1 MRSPSS
7 DRAPES
13 VAHAVFMDKPRSYRG
28 GLDGGERERTGE
40 LGSRYVVSA
49 GRAFD
54 GSRFLPGGAQV
65 LVDGGRIMAVEP
77 HGSPDPGGWPVIE
90 HPGGTV
96 LPGLI
101 DTHVHLVGG
110 GEPDALA
117 LDASRSGPERE
128 QVIRRSLRQQVEQ
141 GVTAVRDLG
150 DTRWAVLD
158 REAQDGE
165 PSVVASGPPITSP
178 GGHCAAMGGAASGAP
193 ALRALVAQRHER
205 GAQVVKIMV
214 SGGAMTAGSDLLE
227 LQFGPDE
234 VRLVV
239 AEAHRRGLP
248 VTAHAHSVPS
258 VEVCAAAGVDGIE
271 HCTCLTARGIHTP
284 LALTDA
290 LAARGIRVCPTLGRL
305 PGLPRSPQAIEVM
318 RRTGMT
324 LQARFEQVGTLF
336 AAGVPILA
344 GSDAG
349 IHPAK
354 PHGVLAY
361 SVAELVQSG
370 LPVAAALAAA
380 TSAAADVC
388 GLGGSR
394 GRLRPGMAADLLVVQ
409 GDLAE
414 EVAALTRP
422 RLVVLRGRAIPLS
435 DGGPPAP
442 S

>member
-1 MRSPSS
+1 MLGAGDP
-7 DRAPES
+7 
-13 VAHAVFMDKPRSYRG
+13 
-28 GLDGGERERTGE
+28 
-40 LGSRYVVSA
+40 GSRYVLSA
-49 GRAFD
+49 AQAFD
-54 GSRFLPGGAQV
+54 GSRFLAGGARV
-65 LVDGGRIMAVEP
+65 LVDGGLIVAVEP
-77 HGSPDPGGWPVIE
+77 GRSPYPGGWPVID

-110 GEPDALA
+110 AEPDALA
-117 LDASRSGPERE
+117 LDAGRSADERE
-128 QVIRRSLRQQVEQ
+128 RVIRRSLRQHLEQ

-150 DTRWAVLD
+150 DTACAVLD
-158 REAQDGE
+158 REARDGE
-165 PSVVASGPPITSP
+165 PTVAGSGPPITSP
-178 GGHCAAMGGAASGAP
+178 GGHCAAMGGEAAGAP
-193 ALRALVAQRHER
+193 ALRALVAQRHEH
-205 GAQVVKIMV
+205 GAQTVKIVV

-227 LQFGPDE
+227 LQFGLDD

-239 AEAHRRGLP
+239 EEAHRRGLP

-284 LALTDA
+284 PALTAA
-290 LAARGIRVCPTLGRL
+290 LAERGIQVCPTFGRL
-305 PGLPRSPQAIEVM
+305 PGLPPSQQAIEVM

-354 PHGVLAY
+354 PHGVLAH

-370 LPVAAALAAA
+370 LPVSAALAAA
-380 TSAAADVC
+380 TSSAADAC
-388 GLGGSR
+388 GLSGSR
-394 GRLRPGMAADLLVVQ
+394 GRLRPGLAADLLVVE
-409 GDLAE
+409 GDLARD
-414 EVAALTRP
+414 VAALTRP

-435 DGGPPAP
+435 GGAPPAP

>member
-1 MRSPSS
+1 MKSHTRKG
-7 DRAPES
+7 D
-13 VAHAVFMDKPRSYRG
+13 
-28 GLDGGERERTGE
+28 GE
-40 LGSRYVVSA
+40 LGRAGDPGARYVVSA
-49 GRAFD
+49 GHAFD
-54 GSRFLPGGAQV
+54 GSRFLAGGARV
-65 LVDGGRIMAVEP
+65 LVDDGLIVAVESAR
-77 HGSPDPGGWPVIE
+77 SPYPDGWPVID

-117 LDASRSGPERE
+117 LDAGRSAAERE
-128 QVIRRSLRQQVEQ
+128 QVIRRSLQQHLEQ

-158 REAQDGE
+158 REARDGE
-165 PSVVASGPPITSP
+165 PSVVGSGPPITSP

-205 GAQVVKIMV
+205 GAQAVKIVV

-227 LQFGPDE
+227 LQFRLDD

-239 AEAHRRGLP
+239 EEAHRRGLP
-248 VTAHAHSVPS
+248 VTAHAHSAAS
-258 VEVCAAAGVDGIE
+258 VEVCMAAGVDGIE
-271 HCTCLTARGIHTP
+271 HCTCLTARGIRTP
-284 LALTDA
+284 PALIGR
-290 LAARGIRVCPTLGRL
+290 LAARGIPVCPTFGRL
-305 PGLPRSPQAIEVM
+305 PGLPPSPQAIEVM
-318 RRTGMT
+318 GRTGMT
-324 LQARFEQVGTLF
+324 LQARFGQVGTLF

-388 GLGGSR
+388 GLGSSR
-394 GRLRPGMAADLLVVQ
+394 GRLRPGMAADLLVVA

-414 EVAALTRP
+414 DVAALTRP
-422 RLVVLRGRAIPLS
+422 RLVVLGGRAIPLS
-435 DGGPPAP
+435 GGAPPAR

>member
-1 MRSPSS
+1 MA
-7 DRAPES
+7 RAET
-13 VAHAVFMDKPRSYRG
+13 HQG
-28 GLDGGERERTGE
+28 GSTGGERERAGDPG
-40 LGSRYVVSA
+40 LRYVVSA
-49 GRAFD
+49 GHAFD

-65 LVDGGRIMAVEP
+65 LVDGGLIVAVEP
-77 HGSPDPGGWPVIE
+77 RHSPYPDGWPVIG
-90 HPGGTV
+90 HPSGTV

-101 DTHVHLVGG
+101 DTHVHLVGS

-117 LDASRSGPERE
+117 LDTSRSGAERE
-128 QVIRRSLRQQVEQ
+128 LVIRRSLRQQLEQ
-141 GVTAVRDLG
+141 GVTTVRDLG
-150 DTRWAVLD
+150 DTQWAVLD
-158 REAQDGE
+158 RETQDGE
-165 PSVVASGPPITSP
+165 PSVVGSGPPITSP
-178 GGHCAAMGGAASGAP
+178 GGHCAAMGGAASGAA

-205 GAQVVKIMV
+205 GAQTVKIMV

-227 LQFGPDE
+227 LQFGLDD

-239 AEAHRRGLP
+239 GEAHRRGLP
-248 VTAHAHSVPS
+248 VTAHAHSLPS
-258 VEVCAAAGVDGIE
+258 VEVCMAAGVDGIE

-284 LALTDA
+284 PVLIDA
-290 LAARGIRVCPTLGRL
+290 LAARGIQMCPTFGRL
-305 PGLPRSPQAIEVM
+305 PGLPPSPRAIEVM

-324 LQARFEQVGTLF
+324 LQARREQVGKLF

-361 SVAELVQSG
+361 SVAELIQSG

-388 GLGGSR
+388 ALGRSR
-394 GRLRPGMAADLLVVQ
+394 GRLRAGLAADLLVVE
-409 GDLAE
+409 GDLAKD
-414 EVAALTRP
+414 VSALTRP

-435 DGGPPAP
+435 DGAPPAP

>member
-1 MRSPSS
+1 MP
-7 DRAPES
+7 RAETYQSGP
-13 VAHAVFMDKPRSYRG
+13 
-28 GLDGGERERTGE
+28 DGGERNRAADP
-40 LGSRYVVSA
+40 GSRYVVSA
-49 GRAFD
+49 GHAFD
-54 GSRFLPGGAQV
+54 GSRFLDGGAQV
-65 LVDGGRIMAVEP
+65 LVDGGVIMAVRP
-77 HGSPDPGGWPVIE
+77 RHAPCPDGWPVID

-117 LDASRSGPERE
+117 LDARRSGAERE
-128 QVIRRSLRQQVEQ
+128 QVIRRSLRQNLEH
-141 GVTAVRDLG
+141 GVTTVRDLG

-158 REAQDGE
+158 REAQEDE
-165 PSVVASGPPITSP
+165 PSVVGSGPPITSP
-178 GGHCAAMGGAASGAP
+178 GGHCAAMGGEASGAA
-193 ALRALVAQRHER
+193 ALRAIVTQAHER
-205 GAQVVKIMV
+205 GAQTVKIVV

-227 LQFGPDE
+227 LQFGPDD

-239 AEAHRRGLP
+239 EEAHRRGLP
-248 VTAHAHSVPS
+248 VTAHAHSTAS

-284 LALTDA
+284 PPLFDA
-290 LAARGIRVCPTLGRL
+290 LAGHGIQVCPTFGRL
-305 PGLPRSPQAIEVM
+305 PGLPPSAQAIEVM

-361 SVAELVQSG
+361 SVAELVQCG
-370 LPVAAALAAA
+370 LPVPAALAAA
-380 TSAAADVC
+380 TSAAAGAC
-388 GLGGSR
+388 GLGSSR
-394 GRLRPGMAADLLVVQ
+394 GRLRPGMAADLLVVED
-409 GDLAE
+409 DLE
-414 EVAALTRP
+414 EDVAALTRP
-422 RLVVLRGRAIPLS
+422 RLVVLRGRAVPLS
-435 DGGPPAP
+435 GAAPPAR

>member
-1 MRSPSS
+1 MA
-7 DRAPES
+7 RAGS
-13 VAHAVFMDKPRSYRG
+13 RRRG
-28 GLDGGERERTGE
+28 SNGGEGERAGDP
-40 LGSRYVVSA
+40 GVRYVVSA
-49 GRAFD
+49 GHAFD
-54 GSRFLPGGAQV
+54 GSRFLAGGARV
-65 LVDGGRIMAVEP
+65 LVDGGLIVAVES
-77 HGSPDPGGWPVIE
+77 HGSPYPAGWPVID
-90 HPGGTV
+90 HRSGTV

-110 GEPDALA
+110 GEPGALA
-117 LDASRSGPERE
+117 LDARRSAAERE
-128 QVIRRSLRQQVEQ
+128 QVIRRSLQQHLGQ

-150 DTRWAVLD
+150 DTRWAVQD
-158 REAQDGE
+158 REPLDGE
-165 PSVVASGPPITSP
+165 PSVVGSGPPITSP
-178 GGHCAAMGGAASGAP
+178 GGHCSAMGGEASGAP

-205 GAQVVKIMV
+205 GAQAVKIVV

-227 LQFGPDE
+227 LQFGLDD

-239 AEAHRRGLP
+239 GEAHRRGLP
-248 VTAHAHSVPS
+248 VTAHAHSVAS

-271 HCTCLTARGIHTP
+271 HCTCLTGRGIHTP
-284 LALTDA
+284 PALIGA
-290 LAARGIRVCPTLGRL
+290 LAELGIQVCPTFGRL
-305 PGLPRSPQAIEVM
+305 PGLPPSPQAIEVM

-324 LQARFEQVGTLF
+324 LQARFEQVGALF

-380 TSAAADVC
+380 TSAAADAC
-388 GLGGSR
+388 GLGRSR
-394 GRLRPGMAADLLVVQ
+394 GRLRRALAADLLVVE
-409 GDLAE
+409 GDLAAD
-414 EVAALTRP
+414 VAALTRP

-435 DGGPPAP
+435 GGAPPAR

>member
-1 MRSPSS
+1 V
-7 DRAPES
+7 D
-13 VAHAVFMDKPRSYRG
+13 D
-28 GLDGGERERTGE
+28 GLI
-40 LGSRYVVSA
+40 V
-49 GRAFD
+49 
-54 GSRFLPGGAQV
+54 
-65 LVDGGRIMAVEP
+65 AVEP
-77 HGSPDPGGWPVIE
+77 QHSPYLGGWPVIDR
-90 HPGGTV
+90 PSGTV

-117 LDASRSGPERE
+117 LDAGRSGAERE
-128 QVIRRSLRQQVEQ
+128 QVIRRSLQQHLEQ
-141 GVTAVRDLG
+141 GVTTVRDLG

-165 PSVVASGPPITSP
+165 PSVVGSGPPITSP
-178 GGHCAAMGGAASGAP
+178 GGHCAAMGGEASGAA
-193 ALRALVAQRHER
+193 ALRALVAELHKR
-205 GAQVVKIMV
+205 GAQAVKIVV

-227 LQFGPDE
+227 LQFGLDD

-239 AEAHRRGLP
+239 EEAHRRGLA

-258 VEVCAAAGVDGIE
+258 VEVCVAAGVDGIE
-271 HCTCLTARGIHTP
+271 HCTCLTVRGIHTP
-284 LALTDA
+284 PALIDA
-290 LAARGIRVCPTLGRL
+290 LAARGIQVCPTLGRL
-305 PGLPRSPQAIEVM
+305 PGLPPSPQAIEVM

-324 LQARFEQVGTLF
+324 LQARFEQIGTLF

-354 PHGVLAY
+354 PHGVLAH

-388 GLGGSR
+388 GLGSSR
-394 GRLRPGMAADLLVVQ
+394 GRLRPGMAADLLVVE

-414 EVAALTRP
+414 DVAALTRP
-422 RLVVLRGRAIPLS
+422 RLVVLRGRVIPLS
-435 DGGPPAP
+435 DGAPPAR

>member
-1 MRSPSS
+1 MT
-7 DRAPES
+7 
-13 VAHAVFMDKPRSYRG
+13 HPRSYLG
-28 GLDGGERERTGE
+28 GSNGGERERAADPGP
-40 LGSRYVVSA
+40 RYVVSA
-49 GRAFD
+49 GHAFD

-65 LVDGGRIMAVEP
+65 LVDGGLIAAAEP
-77 HGSPDPGGWPVIE
+77 ARSPYPGGWPVID
-90 HPGGTV
+90 HPSGTV

-117 LDASRSGPERE
+117 LDAGRSGAERE
-128 QVIRRSLRQQVEQ
+128 QVIRRSLQQHLEQ

-165 PSVVASGPPITSP
+165 PSVVGSGPPITSP
-178 GGHCAAMGGAASGAP
+178 GGHCAAMGGEASGAAP
-193 ALRALVAQRHER
+193 LRALVAELHER
-205 GAQVVKIMV
+205 GAQAVKIVV

-227 LQFGPDE
+227 LQFGLDD

-239 AEAHRRGLP
+239 EEAHRRGLA
-248 VTAHAHSVPS
+248 VTAHAHSTAS
-258 VEVCAAAGVDGIE
+258 VEVCVAAGVDGIE

-284 LALTDA
+284 PALIDA
-290 LAARGIRVCPTLGRL
+290 LAARGIQVSPTFGRL
-305 PGLPRSPQAIEVM
+305 PGLPPSPQAIEVM

-354 PHGVLAY
+354 PHGVLAH

-380 TSAAADVC
+380 TSVAADVC

-394 GRLRPGMAADLLVVQ
+394 GRLRPGTAADLLVVD

-414 EVAALTRP
+414 DVAALTRP

-435 DGGPPAP
+435 GGAPPER

>member
-1 MRSPSS
+1 VIRTGS
-7 DRAPES
+7 DQ
-13 VAHAVFMDKPRSYRG
+13 G
-28 GLDGGERERTGE
+28 GRERERAGDP
-40 LGSRYVVSA
+40 GSRYIVSA
-49 GRAFD
+49 GHAFD
-54 GSRFLPGGAQV
+54 GSQFLPGGAQV
-65 LVDGGRIMAVEP
+65 FVDGGLIVAVEP
-77 HGSPDPGGWPVIE
+77 RHGSSPCDWPVIE
-90 HPGGTV
+90 HPRGTV
-96 LPGLI
+96 LPGLV

-117 LDASRSGPERE
+117 LDAGRSSAERE
-128 QVIRRSLRQQVEQ
+128 HVIRRSLQQHLEQ

-165 PSVVASGPPITSP
+165 PSVVGSGPPITSP
-178 GGHCAAMGGAASGAP
+178 GGHCAAMGGEASGAA
-193 ALRALVAQRHER
+193 ALRARVAERHER
-205 GAQVVKIMV
+205 GAQAVKIVV

-227 LQFGPDE
+227 LQFGLDD

-239 AEAHRRGLP
+239 DEAHSRGLV

-258 VEVCAAAGVDGIE
+258 VEVCVAAGVDGIE
-271 HCTCLTARGIHTP
+271 HCTCLTGAGIHTP
-284 LALTDA
+284 PGLADA
-290 LAARGIRVCPTLGRL
+290 LAAAGIQVCPTFGRL
-305 PGLPRSPQAIEVM
+305 PGLPPSAQAIEVM

-354 PHGVLAY
+354 PHGVLAH

-380 TSAAADVC
+380 TSAAADAC
-388 GLGGSR
+388 GLGKTC
-394 GRLRPGMAADLLVVQ
+394 GRLRPGTVADLLVAE
-409 GDLAE
+409 GDVAE
-414 EVAALTRP
+414 DIAALARP
-422 RLVVLRGRAIPLS
+422 QLVVLRGRAVPLS
-435 DGGPPAP
+435 GGAPPAR